1 MYDVEPCLQIRS
13 DSIIAYNN
21 YPRRSLIRSIAQR
34 ESIAKLHISIRGLLK
49 NRPVPGVIDR
59 LFFDIEKKITYRDT
73 GVEWEIYKVTYTGK
87 LCIGAKKRLTK
98 AIEHLVML
106 TEKERKVYN
115 PKSGNA
121 FKFRLSFLT
130 LTISQSKF
138 VNGKTA
144 HKLLLEPFLRWMRET
159 HGCKLYIWKA
169 ELQQRGQLHY
179 HITSDAFIHYQ
190 SVRTKWNEL
199 QKEAGF
205 LNEHFERY
213 GNYSPPST
221 QIKSVRKIKNM
232 GHYLVKEIAKSF
244 QNDASIEGKVWDC
257 CKILKGE
264 AFFTINADSGTM
276 AEINKCIEANE
287 VRYVVKDFCTIY
299 QFIDKKPFHIL
310 QKGDQLAYQRHLWE
324 IIHLPDKE
332 IEPELIVETKEK
344 QKFIIRYDLFSD
356 N

>member
-13 DSIIAYNN
+13 NSIVAYNN
-21 YPRRSLIRSIAQR
+21 FPRRGRLPGTNSLIRSLAQR
-34 ESIAKLHISIRGLLK
+34 QAEECLRT
-49 NRPVPGVIDR
+49 
-59 LFFDIEKKITYRDT
+59 E
-73 GVEWEIYKVTYTGK
+73 TYTGT
-87 LCIGAKKRLTK
+87 LRPGAKKRLIK

-138 VNGKTA
+138 VDGKTA

-179 HITSDAFIHYQ
+179 HVTSDAFIHYQ
-190 SVRTKWNEL
+190 AIRTKWNEL
-199 QKEAGF
+199 QKQAGF
-205 LNEHFERY
+205 LDEHFQRY
-213 GNYSPPST
+213 GNYTPPST

-244 QNDASIEGKVWDC
+244 QNEASIQGKVWDC

-287 VRYVVKDFCTIY
+287 VRYIVTDFCTIY
-299 QFIDKKPFHIL
+299 QFIDKKPFHVL
-310 QKGDQLAYQRHLWE
+310 QKGDQLDYQRHLKK
-324 IIHLPDKE
+324 IIDPPDVFLIKE
-332 IEPELIVETKEK
+332 IPIINDTKTNGGF
-344 QKFIIRYDLFSD
+344 QFGIFSS